1 MAMPTNLGFLSG
13 ILPKDD
19 GGPMKYLLAGLG
31 TGVAIGLL
39 VAPQSGE
46 DTRRRFASTGRAARN
61 GTRKQLA
68 RLKQV
73 AGKPQNAIFGLK
85 RHAKSAAR
93 KAKELASDAGEQVKT
108 SAQSLASTVGAG
120 PLLLLNT
127 ASREDLLSIY
137 GIGPVLAEKIID
149 SRPYASAHDVVDRGI
164 LPENTFREITR
175 SFKSA

>member
-1 MAMPTNLGFLSG
+1 
-13 ILPKDD
+13 
-19 GGPMKYLLAGLG
+19 MKSLLAGLG

-61 GTRKQLA
+61 RTRKQLA
-68 RLKQV
+68 RLRQA
-73 AGKPQNAIFGLK
+73 AGNPQNAISGL
-85 RHAKSAAR
+85 RRQAKSAVG
-93 KAKELASDAGEQVKT
+93 KAKEFASDATEQVKS
-108 SAQSLASTVGAG
+108 SALSAASKAGAG